1 MQNRIE
7 NYDFSGKKAIV
18 RVDFNV
24 PIQEGKIT
32 DDTRIRG
39 AIPTLKL
46 ILEKGGALIIMSH
59 MGKPKGKVK
68 PELSLSQIVDAVSE
82 KLGVPVKFAPDCQKA
97 DELAAALKPGEVL
110 LLENLRYY
118 PEEEGKPVGIDKEDP
133 AYEEAKKAMKASQK
147 EFAKKLA
154 SYADC
159 WVMDAFGTAHRK
171 HASTAVIADYFAPE
185 DRMLGLLMQKEVQ
198 AVNNVLSD
206 IKRPFIAIM
215 GGSKVS
221 TKIGIIENLLGKVDK
236 LILCGGMTY
245 TFAKAHGGEIGDSIV
260 EMDKLDVALDVE
272 KKAKENGVE
281 LIMAPDAVVTNGLDF
296 ATMSLKPG
304 AEYKVA
310 QAAAIP
316 AGFEGVD
323 AGPEAQ
329 KKFAEAIKGCKTILW
344 NGPAGVFECDE
355 FCAGSRAIGNAIAEA
370 TAEGAFSL
378 IGGGDS
384 VACCTKF
391 GLTDKVSYISTG
403 GGALLEAIEGKVLPG
418 VAAVN
423 E

>member
-1 MQNRIE
+1 MASNISS
-7 NYDFSGKKAIV
+7 YDFKGKKAIV

-24 PIQEGKIT
+24 PIQDGKIT

-39 AIPTLKL
+39 ALPTLKL
-46 ILEKGGALIIMSH
+46 ILEKGGSLIIMSH

-68 PELSLSQIVDAVSE
+68 AELSLSQIVDTVSKE
-82 KLGVPVKFAPDCQKA
+82 LGVPVQFASDCQKA
-97 DELAAALKPGEVL
+97 DAQAAALKPGEVL
-110 LLENLRYY
+110 LLENLRFY

-171 HASTAVIADYFAPE
+171 HASTAVIAEFFKPE
-185 DRMLGLLMQKEVQ
+185 DRMLGLLMEKEVK
-198 AVNNVLSD
+198 AVKNVLSD

-245 TFAKAHGGEIGDSIV
+245 TFAKAHGGEIGESIV

-304 AEYKVA
+304 AEFKVA
-310 QAAAIP
+310 QANAIP

-355 FCAGSRAIGNAIAEA
+355 FCAGSKAIGNAIAEA

-418 VAAVN
+418 VAAV
-423 E
+423 EE

>member
-185 DRMLGLLMQKEVQ
+185 DRMLRLLMQKEVQ

-221 TKIGIIENLLGKVDK
+221 SKIGIIENLLGKVDK

-245 TFAKAHGGEIGDSIV
+245 TFSKAHGGEIGESIV
-260 EMDKLDVALDVE
+260 EMDKLDVALGVE
-272 KKAKENGVE
+272 AKAKENGVE
-281 LIMAPDAVVTNGLDF
+281 LYLAPDAVTTNGLDF

-304 AEYKVA
+304 SSVQVA
-310 QAAAIP
+310 PANAIP

-329 KKFAEAIKGCKTILW
+329 KIFADAIKGCKTILW

-355 FCAGSRAIGNAIAEA
+355 FCAGSRAIGEAIAEA

-418 VAAVN
+418 VAAVG